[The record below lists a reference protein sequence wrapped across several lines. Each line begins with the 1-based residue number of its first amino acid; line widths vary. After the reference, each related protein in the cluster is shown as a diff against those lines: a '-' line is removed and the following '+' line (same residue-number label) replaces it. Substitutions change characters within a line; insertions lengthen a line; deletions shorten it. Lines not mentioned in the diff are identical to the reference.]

1 MLPPEW
7 LSDAAQRLDGKI
19 QRTPLTHDAQ
29 RGLYI
34 KWENRQKTGS
44 FKARGAL
51 NKVLNLEDWE
61 REMGIVTASAGNHG
75 QGVALAGQMLGVSVK
90 VFVPKDAPAVK
101 VEAIRALGADVVV
114 VDGGYHLAEEAG
126 LAYAKRNDASWV
138 SPYNDGHV
146 IAGQG
151 TCAQEILQDAPETAT
166 ATWLVPVSGGG
177 LLAGVSSV
185 LRNQAQPTLRHG
197 SAQVRVIG
205 VQVETQAYM
214 HGLFY
219 RNTQDDVVDL
229 PTLADGLA
237 GAVEAG
243 AITVPLIRKNVD
255 EILLVTEDEVAE
267 AVAFA
272 WTEYGER
279 LEGSGAVGLA
289 AVLSGKVTAQPSVI
303 VVSGGNIQPEVHA
316 EILARYEK

>member
-1 MLPPEW
+1 MFPSNW
-7 LSDAAQRLDGKI
+7 LTDAAQRLAGKI
-19 QRTPLTHDAQ
+19 QHTPLMYDAA
-29 RGLYI
+29 RDLHI

-51 NKVLNLEDWE
+51 NKVLTLEDWE

-75 QGVALAGQMLGVSVK
+75 QGVALAGQMLETPVK
-90 VFVPKDAPAVK
+90 VFVPDDAPAVK
-101 VEAIRALGADVVV
+101 VDAIRALGADIESIP
-114 VDGGYHLAEEAG
+114 GGYAKAEEAA
-126 LAYAKRNDASWV
+126 LFYVKRNDASWV

-151 TCAQEILQDAPETAT
+151 TVAQEILQDQPTA
-166 ATWLVPVSGGG
+166 AEMTWLVPVSGGG
-177 LLAGVSSV
+177 LLAGISAV
-185 LRNQAQPTLRHG
+185 LREQAQFQGRI
-197 SAQVRVIG
+197 VG
-205 VQVETQAYM
+205 VQVANQAYM

-219 RNTQDDVVDL
+219 HNTQDDVVDL

-237 GAVEAG
+237 GAVENG
-243 AITVPLIRKNVD
+243 SITVPLIRKNVD
-255 EILLVTEDEVAE
+255 EILLVSEDEVAQ

-279 LEGSGAVGLA
+279 IEASGAVGLA
-289 AVLSGKVTAQPSVI
+289 AVLSGKVSAQSSVI

-316 EILARYEK
+316 EILARHEK